1 MIQVKYFGMIAEAT
15 SKEAE
20 EVALTE
26 KPFSEILSEIS
37 SKYKLGDLSYQ
48 IAVNKKLVS
57 NPADLQLKEG
67 DEIAFL
73 PPFSGG

>member
-15 SKEAE
+15 SKEE
-20 EVALTE
+20 EKIDVGE

-37 SKYKLGDLSYQ
+37 SKYQLGDLSYQ
-48 IAVNKKLVS
+48 VAVNKKLVS
-57 NPADLQLKEG
+57 DFSKLQLEEG
-67 DEIAFL
+67 DEVAFL

>member
-15 SKEAE
+15 SKEGE
-20 EVALTE
+20 EVSVSG

-37 SKYKLGDLSYQ
+37 SKYNLGDLSFQ
-48 IAVNKKLVS
+48 VAVNKKLVS